1 MVDRPVETLVERI
14 DAALAR
20 IERSVARTQSD
31 RQALEDRHEQLKAS
45 VTAALGEID
54 VLIARGTE

>member
-20 IERSVARTQSD
+20 IERSTARNQSD
-31 RQALEDRHEQLKAS
+31 MQALEDRHQRLKAS

-54 VLIARGTE
+54 ALIARGGE